1 MTAGRLI
8 VREAVVEKVAAETA
22 RTLPSVSAAGRS
34 LIPMLSSAPQR
45 PKVEV
50 SLSGSV
56 ASLKVHLAL
65 PFPAPIRE
73 ITEQARERLRS
84 EVERLTGV
92 AVRYVDIRIADL
104 QVDEDR
110 RVAGQEGGR
119 RWAQLR

>member
-8 VREAVVEKVAAETA
+8 VRETVVEKVAAETA

-34 LIPMLSSAPQR
+34 LIPLMSSAPQR
-45 PKVEV
+45 PKAEV

-65 PFPAPIRE
+65 PFPAPIRD

-84 EVERLTGV
+84 EVQRLTGV
-92 AVRYVDIRIADL
+92 TVRYVDISIARL
-104 QVDEDR
+104 NVDEDTS
-110 RVAGQEGGR
+110 AAPQEGGR
-119 RWAQLR
+119 GWAQLH